1 MNNEQA
7 LVAVQPE
14 EGGQLLELQ
23 FVDGPAAE
31 PEEEITGDE
40 HPNFI
45 ESNTLA
51 ISIEELA
58 TRCIVPT
65 FSDNSLTIAHQNAI
79 AAVYKAA
86 EDVFGELTPPE
97 CRVSHAINGRVA
109 SAIHKPAKELTDE
122 EKTIFYQ
129 RLAFVAHVKSLTRIV
144 AGQPVE
150 LTIGLCRAYNE
161 DKLYSKK
168 SPEKMKIFVGW
179 KVRVCSN
186 LCLTCNGNSGIV
198 EVLTEADVYQKAY
211 QLFRRFDPEKEDTL
225 KLIENLNNT
234 RISESLFCYIIGR
247 LRLYQA
253 LPTEQQKNLPTIEI
267 GDQAVNAAVRGFVS
281 NPNFGLKEGESSI
294 SMFEM
299 LQLFN
304 EAIKQTYI
312 DKWVDRNQNCTD
324 FALGI
329 QKAILGNDTEGY
341 NWFLQ

>member
-14 EGGQLLELQ
+14 ECGQLLELQ

-45 ESNTLA
+45 ESNTQA

-129 RLAFVAHVKSLTRIV
+129 RLAFVAHVKSFTRIV

-225 KLIENLNNT
+225 KLIENLHNT

-253 LPTEQQKNLPTIEI
+253 LSTEQQKNLPTIEI
-267 GDQAVNAAVRGFVS
+267 GDQAVNSAVRGFVS
-281 NPNFGLKEGESSI
+281 NPNFGMKEGESSI

-329 QKAILGNDTEGY
+329 QKAIQGNDTEGY

>member
-7 LVAVQPE
+7 LAVVQPE
-14 EGGQLLELQ
+14 AGQLLELQ
-23 FVDGPAAE
+23 FVDGPAHE
-31 PEEEITGDE
+31 SEEEISGE

-45 ESNTLA
+45 EANSMGITIDALRTNL
-51 ISIEELA
+51 
-58 TRCIVPT
+58 VPT
-65 FSDNSLTIAHQNAI
+65 FADSSLTIAHQNAI
-79 AAVYKAA
+79 ASVYRAA
-86 EDVFGELTPPE
+86 ESVFGELTVPE
-97 CRVSHAINGRVA
+97 VRVSHAINGRIA
-109 SAIHKPAKELTDE
+109 SALHKPAKDLLDE

-144 AGQPVE
+144 AGQKIE
-150 LTIGLCRAYNE
+150 LTIGMCRAYNE
-161 DKLYSKK
+161 DKLYSRK
-168 SPEKMKIFVGW
+168 SPEKFKIFVGW

-186 LCLTCNGNSGIV
+186 LCLTCNGNSGTV
-198 EVLTEADVYQKAY
+198 ECLTEADVYQKAY

-281 NPNFGLKEGESSI
+281 NPNFGLKAGESSI
-294 SMFEM
+294 SMFDM

-304 EAIKQTYI
+304 HAIKQTSYI
-312 DKWVDRNQNCTD
+312 DRFVDRNQNCTD

-329 QKAILGNDTEGY
+329 QKAIQGNDTEGY

>member
-1 MNNEQA
+1 MNNEQQA
-7 LVAVQPE
+7 LTVVTSPE
-14 EGGQLLELQ
+14 EDLLN
-23 FVDGPAAE
+23 FVFEGAAE
-31 PEEEITGDE
+31 PEEETPGE

-45 ESNTLA
+45 ESNTQA

-109 SAIHKPAKELTDE
+109 SAIHKPTKELTDE

-150 LTIGLCRAYNE
+150 LTIGMCRAYNE
-161 DKLYSKK
+161 DKLYSRK

-186 LCLTCNGNSGIV
+186 LCLTCNGNSGTV
-198 EVLTEADVYQKAY
+198 EVLTEADVYQKSY

-225 KLIENLNNT
+225 QLIGALHNT
-234 RISESLFCYIIGR
+234 RVSESQFCYLIGR

-253 LPTEQQKNLPTIEI
+253 LPTEVQKTLPMIDI

-281 NPNFGLKEGESSI
+281 NPNFGLKEGEGSI
-294 SMFEM
+294 TTFEM

-304 EAIKQTYI
+304 EALKQSYI
-312 DKWVDRNQNCTD
+312 DKFVDRNQNATD

-329 QKAILGNDTEGY
+329 QRALLGTDTEGY
-341 NWFLQ
+341 DWFLQ

>member
-7 LVAVQPE
+7 LMVVQPE

-23 FVDGPAAE
+23 FVDGPAPE
-31 PEEEITGDE
+31 PEEEISQE

-45 ESNTLA
+45 ESNTQA
-51 ISIEELA
+51 ITLEELA

-109 SAIHKPAKELTDE
+109 SAIHKPTKDLLDE

-129 RLAFVAHVKSLTRIV
+129 RLAFVAHVKSMTRVV
-144 AGQPVE
+144 AGTEVH
-150 LTIGLCRAYNE
+150 LCIGLCRCYNQ
-161 DKLYSKK
+161 DKLYSRK
-168 SPEKMKIFVGW
+168 SPEKITIFAGW
-179 KVRVCSN
+179 IVRVCSN
-186 LCLTCNGNSGIV
+186 CCLTCNGNSGTV
-198 EVLTEADVYQKAY
+198 EVLTEADIYQKAY
-211 QLFRRFDPEKEDTL
+211 QLFRRFEPEKEDTL
-225 KLIENLNNT
+225 KLIENLHNT
-234 RISESLFCYIIGR
+234 RLSESQFCYLIGR

-253 LPTEQQKNLPTIEI
+253 LPTEVQKTLPTIEI
-267 GDQAVNAAVRGFVS
+267 GDQAVNSAVRSFVS

-294 SMFEM
+294 SMFDM

-329 QKAILGNDTEGY
+329 QRALLGSDTEGY
-341 NWFLQ
+341 NWFLE

>member
-7 LVAVQPE
+7 LAVVQPE
-14 EGGQLLELQ
+14 EGGPLLEFE
-23 FVDGPAAE
+23 FVDGPAPE
-31 PEEEITGDE
+31 SEEEISQE

-45 ESNTLA
+45 ESNTQA
-51 ISIEELA
+51 ITLEELA

-65 FSDNSLTIAHQNAI
+65 FSDSSLTIAHQNAI

-109 SAIHKPAKELTDE
+109 SAIHKPTKDLLDE

-129 RLAFVAHVKSLTRIV
+129 RLAFVAHVKSMTRVV
-144 AGQPVE
+144 AGTEVH
-150 LTIGLCRAYNE
+150 LCIGLCRCYNQ
-161 DKLYSKK
+161 DKLYSRK
-168 SPEKMKIFVGW
+168 SPEKITIFAGW
-179 KVRVCSN
+179 IVRVCSN
-186 LCLTCNGNSGIV
+186 CCLTCNGNSGTV
-198 EVLTEADVYQKAY
+198 EVLTEADIYQKAY
-211 QLFRRFDPEKEDTL
+211 QLFRRFEPEKEDTL
-225 KLIENLNNT
+225 KLIENLHNT
-234 RISESLFCYIIGR
+234 RLSESQFCYLIGR

-253 LPTEQQKNLPTIEI
+253 LPTEVQKTLPTIEI
-267 GDQAVNAAVRGFVS
+267 GDQAVNSAVRGFVS

-294 SMFEM
+294 SMFDM

-329 QKAILGNDTEGY
+329 QRALLGSDTEGY
-341 NWFLQ
+341 NWFLE

>member
-1 MNNEQA
+1 MDNERA
-7 LVAVQPE
+7 LTVVTSPE
-14 EGGQLLELQ
+14 EDLLN
-23 FVDGPAAE
+23 FVFEGTAE
-31 PEEEITGDE
+31 PEEEIPGE

-45 ESNTLA
+45 ESNTQA

-109 SAIHKPAKELTDE
+109 SAIHKPAKDLTDE

-129 RLAFVAHVKSLTRIV
+129 RLAFVAHVKSLTRTV
-144 AGQPVE
+144 AGQKIE
-150 LTIGLCRAYNE
+150 LTIGMCRAYNE
-161 DKLYSKK
+161 DKLYSRK

-186 LCLTCNGNSGIV
+186 LCLTCNGNSGTV
-198 EVLTEADVYQKAY
+198 EVLTEADVYQKSY
-211 QLFRRFDPEKEDTL
+211 QLFRRFEPEKEDTL
-225 KLIENLNNT
+225 RLIGNLNNT
-234 RISESLFCYIIGR
+234 RISVSQFCYIIGR

-253 LPTEQQKNLPTIEI
+253 LPTEVQKTLPPVDF
-267 GDQAVNAAVRGFVS
+267 GDQAANSAVRGFVS
-281 NPNFGLKEGESSI
+281 NPNFGLKEGENSI
-294 SMFEM
+294 STWDM

-312 DKWVDRNQNCTD
+312 DKWLDRNQSCTD
-324 FALGI
+324 FAIGI
-329 QKAILGNDTEGY
+329 QKALLGNDSEGY

>member
-1 MNNEQA
+1 MNNEQE
-7 LVAVQPE
+7 LTVAQPE
-14 EGGQLLELQ
+14 NGQLLELQ
-23 FVDGPAAE
+23 FVDGPAPE
-31 PEEEITGDE
+31 PEEELSE
-40 HPNFI
+40 EHHPNFI
-45 ESNTLA
+45 ESNTQA

-109 SAIHKPAKELTDE
+109 SAIHKPTKDLTDE

-144 AGQPVE
+144 AGQKIE
-150 LTIGLCRAYNE
+150 LTIGMCRAYNE
-161 DKLYSKK
+161 DKLYSRK

-186 LCLTCNGNSGIV
+186 LALTSNGNSGTV

-211 QLFRRFDPEKEDTL
+211 QLFRHFEPEKEDTL
-225 KLIENLNNT
+225 KLIENLHNT
-234 RISESLFCYIIGR
+234 RVSESQFCYIIGR

-253 LPTEQQKNLPTIEI
+253 LPTEVQRTLPTIEI

-281 NPNFGLKEGESSI
+281 NPNFGLKEGEGSI

-324 FALGI
+324 FAIGI
-329 QKAILGNDTEGY
+329 QKALLGNDSEGY
-341 NWFLQ
+341 SWFLQ

>member
-7 LVAVQPE
+7 LMVIQPE
-14 EGGQLLELQ
+14 AGQLLELQ
-23 FVDGPAAE
+23 FVDGPAPE
-31 PEEEITGDE
+31 PEEEISEE

-45 ESNTLA
+45 ESNTQA
-51 ISIEELA
+51 ITLEELA

-109 SAIHKPAKELTDE
+109 SAIHKPTKDLTDE
-122 EKTIFYQ
+122 EKTLFYQ
-129 RLAFVAHVKSLTRIV
+129 RLAFVAHVKSMTRVV
-144 AGQPVE
+144 AGTEVH
-150 LTIGLCRAYNE
+150 LCIGLCRCYNQ
-161 DKLYSKK
+161 DKLYSRK
-168 SPEKMKIFVGW
+168 SPEKITIFAGW
-179 KVRVCSN
+179 IVRVCSN
-186 LCLTCNGNSGIV
+186 CCLTCNGNSGTV
-198 EVLTEADVYQKAY
+198 EVLTEADIYQKAY

-225 KLIENLNNT
+225 KLIENLHNT

-253 LPTEQQKNLPTIEI
+253 LPTEQQKNLPVIEI

-281 NPNFGLKEGESSI
+281 NPNFGMKEGESSI
-294 SMFEM
+294 SLFEM

>member
-1 MNNEQA
+1 M
-7 LVAVQPE
+7 VVQPE

-23 FVDGPAAE
+23 FVDGPAPE
-31 PEEEITGDE
+31 PEEEISQE

-45 ESNTLA
+45 ESNTQA
-51 ISIEELA
+51 ISLEELA

-109 SAIHKPAKELTDE
+109 SAIHKPAKDLTDE

-144 AGQPVE
+144 AGQKIE
-150 LTIGLCRAYNE
+150 LCIGMCRAYNE
-161 DKLYSKK
+161 DKLYSRK
-168 SPEKMKIFVGW
+168 SPEKIKIFVGW

-186 LCLTCNGNSGIV
+186 LCLTCNGNSGTV
-198 EVLTEADVYQKAY
+198 EVLTEADVYQKSY
-211 QLFRRFDPEKEDTL
+211 QLFRRFEPEKEDTL
-225 KLIENLNNT
+225 RLIGNLQKT
-234 RISESLFCYIIGR
+234 RISVSQFCYIIGR

-253 LPTEQQKNLPTIEI
+253 LSTEQQKTLPTITI
-267 GDQAVNAAVRGFVS
+267 GDQAVNSAVRGFVS
-281 NPNFGLKEGESSI
+281 NPNFGLKEGVGSI
-294 SMFEM
+294 TTFEM

-324 FALGI
+324 FAIGI
-329 QKAILGNDTEGY
+329 QDALNGNTESPY
-341 NWFLQ
+341 TWFLQ

>member
-7 LVAVQPE
+7 LAVVQPDA
-14 EGGQLLELQ
+14 GQLLEFE
-23 FVDGPAAE
+23 FVDGPAPE
-31 PEEEITGDE
+31 PEEEISQE

-45 ESNTLA
+45 ESNTQA
-51 ISIEELA
+51 ITIEELA
-58 TRCIVPT
+58 TKCIVPT

-109 SAIHKPAKELTDE
+109 SAIHKPTKDLLDE

-129 RLAFVAHVKSLTRIV
+129 RLAFVAHVKSMTRVV
-144 AGQPVE
+144 AGSEVH
-150 LTIGLCRAYNE
+150 LCIGLCRCYNQ
-161 DKLYSKK
+161 DKLYSRK
-168 SPEKMKIFVGW
+168 SPEKITIFAGW
-179 KVRVCSN
+179 IVRVCSN
-186 LCLTCNGNSGIV
+186 CCLTTNGNSGTV

-225 KLIENLNNT
+225 KLIENLHNT
-234 RISESLFCYIIGR
+234 RISESQFCYLIGR

-253 LPTEQQKNLPTIEI
+253 LPNEVQKTLPIIEI
-267 GDQAVNAAVRGFVS
+267 GDAAANAAVRGFVS
-281 NPNFGLKEGESSI
+281 NPNFGLKEGEGSI
-294 SMFEM
+294 SMFDM

-304 EAIKQTYI
+304 HAIKQTSYI
-312 DKWVDRNQNCTD
+312 DRFVDRNQNCTD

-329 QKAILGNDTEGY
+329 QKAIQGNDTEGY
-341 NWFLQ
+341 SWFLQ

>member
-1 MNNEQA
+1 MKNEQA

-14 EGGQLLELQ
+14 EPGQLLELQ
-23 FVDGPAAE
+23 FVVGPAPE
-31 PEEEITGDE
+31 PEEEISQE

-45 ESNTLA
+45 ESNTQA
-51 ISIEELA
+51 ITLEELA

-150 LTIGLCRAYNE
+150 LTIGMCRAYNE
-161 DKLYSKK
+161 DKLYSRK

-186 LCLTCNGNSGIV
+186 LCLTCNGNSGTV
-198 EVLTEADVYQKAY
+198 ECLTEADVYQKAY

-225 KLIENLNNT
+225 QLIGALHNT
-234 RISESLFCYIIGR
+234 RVSESQFCYLIGR

-253 LPTEQQKNLPTIEI
+253 LPTEVLKTLPMIDI

-281 NPNFGLKEGESSI
+281 NPNFGLKEGEGSI
-294 SMFEM
+294 TTFEM

-304 EAIKQTYI
+304 EALKQSYI
-312 DKWVDRNQNCTD
+312 DKFVDRNQYATD

-329 QKAILGNDTEGY
+329 QRALLGTDTEGY
-341 NWFLQ
+341 SWFLQ

>member
-45 ESNTLA
+45 ESNTQA

-253 LPTEQQKNLPTIEI
+253 LPTEQQKSLPSIEI
-267 GDQAVNAAVRGFVS
+267 GDQAVNSAVRGFVS
-281 NPNFGLKEGESSI
+281 NPNFGIKEGESSI

-329 QKAILGNDTEGY
+329 QKAIQGNDTEGY

>member
-1 MNNEQA
+1 MNNEQE
-7 LVAVQPE
+7 LTVVPPE
-14 EGGQLLELQ
+14 NGQLLELQ
-23 FVDGPAAE
+23 FVDGPAPE
-31 PEEEITGDE
+31 PEEENSGE
-40 HPNFI
+40 ESANFI
-45 ESNTLA
+45 ESNTSA

-109 SAIHKPAKELTDE
+109 SAIHKPTKDLTEE

-129 RLAFVAHVKSLTRIV
+129 RLAFVAHVKSLARIV
-144 AGQPVE
+144 AGQKIE
-150 LTIGLCRAYNE
+150 LTIGMCRAYNE
-161 DKLYSKK
+161 DKLYSRK

-186 LCLTCNGNSGIV
+186 LCLTNDGNSGTV

-211 QLFRRFDPEKEDTL
+211 QLFRRFEPEKEDTL
-225 KLIENLNNT
+225 RLIENLHNT
-234 RISESLFCYIIGR
+234 RVSESQFCYIIGR

-253 LPTEQQKNLPTIEI
+253 LPTEVQRTLPTIEI

-281 NPNFGLKEGESSI
+281 NPNFGLKEGEGSI

-324 FALGI
+324 FAIGI
-329 QKAILGNDTEGY
+329 QKALLGNDSEGY
-341 NWFLQ
+341 SWFLQ

>member
-7 LVAVQPE
+7 LTVAQPE

-23 FVDGPAAE
+23 FVDGPAPE
-31 PEEEITGDE
+31 PEEEISEE

-45 ESNTLA
+45 ESNTQA
-51 ISIEELA
+51 ITIEELA

-109 SAIHKPAKELTDE
+109 SAIHKPAKDLTDE

-150 LTIGLCRAYNE
+150 LTIGMCRAYNE
-161 DKLYSKK
+161 DKLYSRK

-186 LCLTCNGNSGIV
+186 LCLTCNGNSGTV
-198 EVLTEADVYQKAY
+198 ECLTEADVYQKAY
-211 QLFRRFDPEKEDTL
+211 LLFRRFDPEKEDTL
-225 KLIENLNNT
+225 QLIGALHNT
-234 RISESLFCYIIGR
+234 RVSESQFCYLIGR

-253 LPTEQQKNLPTIEI
+253 LPTEVLKTLPMIDI

-281 NPNFGLKEGESSI
+281 NPNFGLKEGEGSI
-294 SMFEM
+294 TTFEM

-304 EAIKQTYI
+304 EALKQSYI
-312 DKWVDRNQNCTD
+312 DKFVDRNQNATD

-329 QKAILGNDTEGY
+329 QRALLGNDTEGY
-341 NWFLQ
+341 SWFLQ

>member
-7 LVAVQPE
+7 LMVVQPE

-23 FVDGPAAE
+23 FVDGPAPE
-31 PEEEITGDE
+31 PEEEISQE

-45 ESNTLA
+45 ESNTQA
-51 ISIEELA
+51 ITLEELA

-109 SAIHKPAKELTDE
+109 SAIHKPTKDLLDE

-144 AGQPVE
+144 AGQKIE
-150 LTIGLCRAYNE
+150 LTIGMCRAYNE
-161 DKLYSKK
+161 DKLYSRK

-186 LCLTCNGNSGIV
+186 LCLTCNGNSGTV
-198 EVLTEADVYQKAY
+198 EVLTEADVYQKSY
-211 QLFRRFDPEKEDTL
+211 QLFRRFEPEKEDTL
-225 KLIENLNNT
+225 RLIGNLQNT
-234 RISESLFCYIIGR
+234 RISVSQFCYIIGR

-253 LPTEQQKNLPTIEI
+253 LSTEQQKTLPTITI
-267 GDQAVNAAVRGFVS
+267 GDQAVNSAVRGFVS
-281 NPNFGLKEGESSI
+281 NPNFGLKEGVGSI
-294 SMFEM
+294 TTFGM

-324 FALGI
+324 FAIGI
-329 QKAILGNDTEGY
+329 QDALNGNTESPY
-341 NWFLQ
+341 TWFLQ

>member
-1 MNNEQA
+1 MNNEQQA
-7 LVAVQPE
+7 LTVVTSPE
-14 EGGQLLELQ
+14 EDLLN
-23 FVDGPAAE
+23 FVFEGAAE
-31 PEEEITGDE
+31 PEEETPGE

-45 ESNTLA
+45 ESNTQA

-109 SAIHKPAKELTDE
+109 SAIHKPTKELTDE

-150 LTIGLCRAYNE
+150 LTIGMCRAYNE
-161 DKLYSKK
+161 DKLYSRK

-186 LCLTCNGNSGIV
+186 LCLTCNGNSGTV
-198 EVLTEADVYQKAY
+198 EVLTEADVYQKSY
-211 QLFRRFDPEKEDTL
+211 QLFRRFDSEKEDTL
-225 KLIENLNNT
+225 QLIGALHNT
-234 RISESLFCYIIGR
+234 RVSESQFCYLIGR

-253 LPTEQQKNLPTIEI
+253 LPTEVQKTLPMIDI

-281 NPNFGLKEGESSI
+281 NPNFGLKEGEGSI
-294 SMFEM
+294 TTFEM

-304 EAIKQTYI
+304 EALKQSYI
-312 DKWVDRNQNCTD
+312 DKFVDRNQNATD

-329 QKAILGNDTEGY
+329 QRALLGTDTEGY
-341 NWFLQ
+341 DWFLQ

>member
-1 MNNEQA
+1 MNNEQQA
-7 LVAVQPE
+7 LTVVPSPE
-14 EGGQLLELQ
+14 EDLLN
-23 FVDGPAAE
+23 FVFEGAAE
-31 PEEEITGDE
+31 PEEENPGE

-45 ESNTLA
+45 ESNTQA

-109 SAIHKPAKELTDE
+109 SAIHKPAKDLTDE

-129 RLAFVAHVKSLTRIV
+129 RLAFVAHVKSLTRNV

-150 LTIGLCRAYNE
+150 LTIGMCRAYNE
-161 DKLYSKK
+161 DKLYSRK

-186 LCLTCNGNSGIV
+186 LCLTCNGNSGTV
-198 EVLTEADVYQKAY
+198 EVFTEADVYQKAY
-211 QLFRRFDPEKEDTL
+211 QLFRRFAPEKEDTL
-225 KLIENLNNT
+225 QLIGALHNT
-234 RISESLFCYIIGR
+234 RVSESQFCYLIGR
-247 LRLYQA
+247 MRLYQA
-253 LPTEQQKNLPTIEI
+253 LPTEVQKTLPMIDI

-281 NPNFGLKEGESSI
+281 NPNFGLKEGEGSI
-294 SMFEM
+294 TTFEM

-304 EAIKQTYI
+304 EALKQSYI
-312 DKWVDRNQNCTD
+312 DKFVDRNQNATD

-329 QKAILGNDTEGY
+329 QRALLGTDTEGY
-341 NWFLQ
+341 GWFLQ

>member
-1 MNNEQA
+1 MINEQE
-7 LVAVQPE
+7 LTVAQPE
-14 EGGQLLELQ
+14 NGPLLELQ
-23 FVDGPAAE
+23 FVDGPAE
-31 PEEEITGDE
+31 PEEETTGE
-40 HPNFI
+40 QNAIFI
-45 ESNTLA
+45 DSNTSA

-109 SAIHKPAKELTDE
+109 SAIHKPTKDLTDE

-129 RLAFVAHVKSLTRIV
+129 RLAFIAHVKSLTRIV
-144 AGQPVE
+144 AGQKIE
-150 LTIGLCRAYNE
+150 LTIGMCRAYNE
-161 DKLYSKK
+161 DKLYSRK

-186 LCLTCNGNSGIV
+186 LCLTCNGNSGTV
-198 EVLTEADVYQKAY
+198 EVLTEADVYQKSY
-211 QLFRRFDPEKEDTL
+211 QLFRRFEPEKEDTL
-225 KLIENLNNT
+225 KLIENLHNT
-234 RISESLFCYIIGR
+234 RLSESQFCYLIGR

-253 LPTEQQKNLPTIEI
+253 LPTEVQKTLPTIEI
-267 GDQAVNAAVRGFVS
+267 GDQAANAAVRGFVS
-281 NPNFGLKEGESSI
+281 NPNFGLKAGESSI
-294 SMFEM
+294 SLFEM

-304 EAIKQTYI
+304 EAIKQVYI
-312 DKWVDRNQNCTD
+312 DKFVDRNQNCTD

-329 QKAILGNDTEGY
+329 QRALLGSDTEGY
-341 NWFLQ
+341 SWFLE